1 MSELNPL
8 IRDIVKVAEE
18 TTKLNEF
25 IEQLFLVLSY
35 HLDTKNYFFLEDGKV
50 VFEIKES
57 NFFLPPDIQNT
68 IGPFYSEKFC
78 LSKAGNYLV
87 AFDVNKSVS
96 KSDIEAITTLIPT
109 IISHK
114 AKFDFV
120 YKHLKYLKSLV
131 YAIEPLIYETDIRQ
145 AILHSIISITT
156 FTDIE
161 RIFVASTTGNKMK
174 VISSVEVSYEL
185 MKRIEYDY
193 RDFVEKAITEKREVT
208 FEIFEGSNK
217 FLATVIPLGD
227 IEKTK
232 GIMFASFKQGKN
244 EISEIDKEILR
255 IISFL
260 VTHRLKLHEI
270 NEYLVKARKEAERLS
285 KLKSEFVANVSHELR
300 TPLNAILGFIEL
312 IKIGNFPKEE
322 ELKYLDYI
330 SMSATSLLNMI
341 NNILDLSKIE
351 SGKIEVHFENVNL
364 RELLTEVYKSS
375 KILCLNKGI
384 ELRMRLEKS
393 LPQSIKTDQMM
404 LRSILTNLLSNAIK
418 FTENGYVRLDV
429 YRRNNFIIFRVE
441 DTGVGMKEE
450 DINKIFDAFVQLESV
465 RNKRFPGTGIGL
477 SVSQKFAQMLGGKI
491 IPKTKGIGKGSIFFL
506 VLPLRT

>member
-1 MSELNPL
+1 MSELNS
-8 IRDIVKVAEE
+8 IVRDIVKSAEE

-25 IEQLFLVLSY
+25 IEQLFFVLSY
-35 HLDTKNYFFLEDGKV
+35 HLDTKNYFFLENDRV

-57 NFFLPPDIQNT
+57 GFFLPPDIHS
-68 IGPFYSEKFC
+68 IVGPFYSEKFC
-78 LSKAGNYLV
+78 LARTGKYLV
-87 AFDVNKSVS
+87 AFDVNKSIS
-96 KSDIEAITTLIPT
+96 RSSIEVITALIPT

-114 AKFDFV
+114 TKFDFV
-120 YKHLKYLKSLV
+120 YKYLKYLKSLV

-145 AILHSIISITT
+145 AMLHSMISITT

-161 RIFVASTTGNKMK
+161 RIFVALTRGPRIK
-174 VISSVEVSYEL
+174 VISSVEVNDEL
-185 MKRIEYDY
+185 MRKIENDY
-193 RDFVEKAITEKREVT
+193 QEFIKSAITDKREVI
-208 FEIFEGSNK
+208 FEIFENNVK
-217 FLATVIPLGD
+217 FLATIIPLGD
-227 IEKTK
+227 IEKVK
-232 GIMFASFKQGKN
+232 GVLFASFKHDKS
-244 EISEIDKEILR
+244 EISEMDKEILK

-270 NEYLVKARKEAERLS
+270 NEYLIKARREAERLS
-285 KLKSEFVANVSHELR
+285 RLKSEFVANVSHELR

-351 SGKIEVHFENVNL
+351 SGRIEIHLEDVDL
-364 RELLTEVYKSS
+364 REFLAEVYKSS

-384 ELRMRLEKS
+384 ELRVRLEKS
-393 LPQSIKTDQMM
+393 LPQFIKTDQMM

-418 FTENGYVRLDV
+418 FTDDGHVRLDV
-429 YRRNNFIIFRVE
+429 YKRNSFIIFRVE

-450 DINKIFDAFVQLESV
+450 DMEKIFDAFVQLESV

-491 IPKTKGIGKGSIFFL
+491 IPKTKGIGKGSIFYL
-506 VLPLRT
+506 VLPMRT